1 MANKSEVPKNQKSKK
16 SKKANK
22 NVDEIGVESI
32 DFDSNKSINDSSD
45 LHQSIKDFA
54 SSIGLDTSPAT
65 VAKTSKSDKNL
76 SKVNKKKSS
85 GTSKPTLPLKN
96 NPIKENSSDVSN
108 TKSKDLTAKTNK
120 SSSEKTKTQSTPLPK
135 QRASES
141 ISKNPPRGTKIV
153 FGEDDS
159 TATVIKQSS
168 ISTMSGKKSNLLI
181 EPSTQWYNHNI
192 TIANSKNLNENSN
205 DLEALSN
212 SEKYARDLL
221 DLENKT
227 YENKRKHGKNSS
239 MTSNDM
245 DFVSSI
251 LKTGTLSDKIS
262 ALTLLVQE
270 SPIHNLSSIN
280 TLMGMARK
288 NHRREAIMAV
298 SSLKDL
304 LVNNLLPDRKLIYFA
319 DRNWSDS
326 GNVQPQV
333 WIYWIFE
340 DFIKKSYFELIKIME
355 EMLYDNIEHIKIS
368 ALMHIEDLLESKPEQ
383 EHNLLRL
390 LVTKLG
396 DKSKKVSSK
405 ASFLILQLL
414 NKHPN
419 MKSIVIKTTQELMLT
434 KIKTGNERGQYYSM
448 ITLNQI
454 VLTSRDS
461 AAANSLI
468 DAFLNFFQTIASKSD
483 LFNDNSDEKKPKKNV
498 KSTYIRKAYYG
509 RNAMIKSKSKA
520 SEDTESDSKSL
531 ENRLMAAILTGL
543 NRALPFSN
551 LPSESWGKYTDLLF
565 KVSHSANFNIVIQ
578 TLLFLLQITKTGS
591 IDSGRFYRT
600 LYDSLLDTRI
610 ESSSKQ
616 GLYLNLIFKSLQF
629 DNNIERLQSFV
640 KRLLQVSLYHSI
652 PFICG
657 ILFIISEI
665 AQLKPKIRN
674 LWKSPELPATT
685 EIGTLKEPVNGDEK
699 ANNKSFSD
707 AYDPYKREPLYSN
720 AGNSRCWETIIMLRH
735 FHPTV
740 AIQVAKLVNGDRIEK
755 SSNLHIHS
763 LTHFL
768 DRFVYRKPKK
778 ETKKKG
784 NSIMQPLVLD
794 SETQNTLMNT
804 SNLIGSGQL
813 TWSKAGFTLN
823 PGLDKTYISKKTRSN
838 LNELAN
844 LGSEFSDSLTVL
856 DDTESASNA
865 DVEDSTA
872 PTIKPNRQKLKSI
885 PRYLI
890 ENQNSINVENI
901 FFQRFM
907 KMKATSNKSKK
918 KTSADDENF
927 DIISEGK
934 NEEGSDDSDIAND
947 LDTSF
952 LADDKTGF
960 SSAMMLA
967 ESEPGKNKS
976 SKKKSSQ
983 FDDDL
988 SEDEVWKAISAGM
1001 PNPDEDDDDDD
1012 DDLDGF
1018 YDGED
1023 DDLDLDQSDFD
1034 GDDLE
1039 NIGELDE
1046 SDFSDQDTAGYDD
1059 FGDSD
1064 TESSQKTSKKSK
1076 KSQKHIAK
1084 SNKTPNGSE
1093 ISHEFDSDEFDSDS
1107 VDDLDM
1113 LLDEEEFPS
1122 NNKKRKSQTSSNET
1136 NPKDKS
1142 NPKKRVKNSK
1152 LPMMASYE
1160 DYAALIDG

>member
-1 MANKSEVPKNQKSKK
+1 MANKSEVPKQQKSKK

-22 NVDEIGVESI
+22 NVEKNDVESI
-32 DFDSNKSINDSSD
+32 DFDSNKSINNGSD

-54 SSIGLDTSPAT
+54 SSIGLDTNPAYT
-65 VAKTSKSDKNL
+65 PKSDGNL
-76 SKVNKKKSS
+76 SKVNKKKSL
-85 GTSKPTLPLKN
+85 GTSKTTMPLKN
-96 NPIKENSSDVSN
+96 NSIIEKRSDESN
-108 TKSKDLTAKTNK
+108 TKSKDFAPKINK
-120 SSSEKTKTQSTPLPK
+120 SSSEKVKTQLTPVPK

-153 FGEDDS
+153 FGEDES
-159 TATVIKQSS
+159 MVTVKQSS

-181 EPSTQWYNHNI
+181 EPSTQWYNHNN
-192 TIANSKNLNENSN
+192 TIANSKNLNEISN

-221 DLENKT
+221 DLENRT

-326 GNVQPQV
+326 ENVQPQV

-368 ALMHIEDLLESKPEQ
+368 ALIHIEDLLESKPEQ

-434 KIKTGNERGQYYSM
+434 KIKSGNERGQYYSM

-520 SEDTESDSKSL
+520 SEDTEADSKSL

-551 LPSESWGKYTDLLF
+551 LPSESWEKYTDLLF

-591 IDSGRFYRT
+591 I
-600 LYDSLLDTRI
+600 
-610 ESSSKQ
+610 
-616 GLYLNLIFKSLQF
+616 
-629 DNNIERLQSFV
+629 
-640 KRLLQVSLYHSI
+640 
-652 PFICG
+652 
-657 ILFIISEI
+657 

-674 LWKSPELPATT
+674 LWKSPELPAST
-685 EIGTLKEPVNGDEK
+685 EIGNSQEPVNGDEK
-699 ANNKSFSD
+699 TNNKNFSD
-707 AYDPYKREPLYSN
+707 TYDPYKRDPLYSN
-720 AGNSRCWETIIMLRH
+720 ASNSRCWETIIMLRH

-740 AIQVAKLVNGDRIEK
+740 AIQVAKLVNGERIEK

-778 ETKKKG
+778 ESKKKG
-784 NSIMQPLVLD
+784 SSIMQPLVLD
-794 SETQNTLMNT
+794 SETQNTLMNS

-844 LGSEFSDSLTVL
+844 LGSEFSDSLAVL
-856 DDTESASNA
+856 DGTESASNA
-865 DVEDSTA
+865 DVEDSA
-872 PTIKPNRQKLKSI
+872 SPTIKPNRQKLKSI

-1001 PNPDEDDDDDD
+1001 PNPDEDDDEGD

-1018 YDGED
+1018 YDDEG

-1034 GDDLE
+1034 GDDLDD
-1039 NIGELDE
+1039 IRELDE

-1059 FGDSD
+1059 FSDSD
-1064 TESSQKTSKKSK
+1064 TESSQKTSNPTK

-1084 SNKTPNGSE
+1084 SNKTPNSSE
-1093 ISHEFDSDEFDSDS
+1093 ISQEFGSDEFDSDS

-1113 LLDEEEFPS
+1113 LMDEEEFPS
-1122 NNKKRKSQTSSNET
+1122 NSKKRKSQTSSNKP
-1136 NPKDKS
+1136 NPKEKS